1 MSIVFSFRSVSKQIL
16 PHLWSNRF
24 EEQAFW
30 FYEDFYA
37 DCYENLPHLRTKSF
51 AKKVLLRSLDY
62 LDNDAS
68 DV

>member
-1 MSIVFSFRSVSKQIL
+1 MESSS
-16 PHLWSNRF
+16 

-30 FYEDFYA
+30 FYEDFNA
-37 DCYENLPHLRTKSF
+37 DLPHLRTKSY
-51 AKKVLLRSLDY
+51 AKKVFLRSLDY

>member
-1 MSIVFSFRSVSKQIL
+1 MLCCCDGLSVADKIKAAMES
-16 PHLWSNRF
+16 SS

-30 FYEDFYA
+30 FYEDFNA
-37 DCYENLPHLRTKSF
+37 DLPHLRTKSY
-51 AKKVLLRSLDY
+51 AKKVFLRSLDY